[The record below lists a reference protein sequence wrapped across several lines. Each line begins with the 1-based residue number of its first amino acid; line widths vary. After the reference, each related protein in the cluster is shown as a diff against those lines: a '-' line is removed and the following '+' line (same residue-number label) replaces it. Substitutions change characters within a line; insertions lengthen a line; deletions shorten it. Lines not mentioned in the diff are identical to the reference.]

1 MIHNVVDE
9 SSTLNVGYDALNICR
24 ILNSMDF
31 MVTAYNN
38 NLYLSCAKGKLSH
51 EINDT
56 LNEINFGE
64 IVCQFNVSVV
74 KLYYFSLLHV
84 GQYFMQQRRKMTPL
98 EHPWSL
104 N

>member
-1 MIHNVVDE
+1 M
-9 SSTLNVGYDALNICR
+9 SKLNI
-24 ILNSMDF
+24 
-31 MVTAYNN
+31 

-56 LNEINFGE
+56 LNEINFDE
-64 IVCQFNVSVV
+64 IVCQFNLSVV
-74 KLYYFSLLHV
+74 KLYYFSLLHM
-84 GQYFMQQRRKMTPL
+84 GQYSMQQRRKMFPL